1 MDDISSH
8 REDRELNPMYVTKI
22 CNDQHYHDYN
32 KCVDICFS

>member
-22 CNDQHYHDYN
+22 CNDQHYHN
-32 KCVDICFS
+32 L